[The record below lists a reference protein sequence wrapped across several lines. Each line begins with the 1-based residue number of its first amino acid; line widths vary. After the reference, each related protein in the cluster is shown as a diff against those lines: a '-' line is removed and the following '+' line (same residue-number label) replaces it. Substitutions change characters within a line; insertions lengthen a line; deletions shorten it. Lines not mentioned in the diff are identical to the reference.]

1 MYENQMRHQ
10 LLRCWYEKLEKIEKL
25 NDLKNE
31 HLLIYLRDLLDNKT
45 RLAPD
50 LPLIQNI
57 RKNRTQ
63 SKIAHPSI
71 FTTTSRLIKL
81 LLQSVLLQS
90 FCRLVTQILFY
101 LFRTNFHQYCHKSGA
116 WWHIGRVDAFR
127 PEGRAFESISSNHV
141 GTLHTRRCHDRSEEV
156 MAVI

>member
-31 HLLIYLRDLLDNKT
+31 HLLIYLRDLLVNKT

-81 LLQSVLLQS
+81 LKLNDLKNEHLRWPTIIAS
-90 FCRLVTQILFY
+90 
-101 LFRTNFHQYCHKSGA
+101 
-116 WWHIGRVDAFR
+116 
-127 PEGRAFESISSNHV
+127 
-141 GTLHTRRCHDRSEEV
+141 LHLDLHLKLMSH
-156 MAVI
+156 